1 MKTINLTLYSFDE
14 LSEEV
19 QKQIINRERWNI
31 MEQCME
37 GFSTDYHH
45 SLKQFEKVFFIK
57 CKDWEV
63 NYCNFYFHF
72 EIKKEE
78 AFEWKHDYVEL
89 ETLSGKLLQR
99 FIRNNIMQHIEKGKY
114 YGKLIGVH
122 PNYQHIVRHSKIFK
136 EINCPLTG
144 YCYDMDLLEPI
155 LKYMAAPD
163 PATNYRELIKKC
175 LNCFFKSWHKEYEY
189 WADDEDAIREELHCN
204 QYENRLYYKDGAV
217 YERYEEEVA

>member
-37 GFSTDYHH
+37 CYSSDYRH
-45 SLKQFEKVFFIK
+45 SLKQFEKAFFIK
-57 CKDWEV
+57 CKVWEV
-63 NYCNFYFHF
+63 NYCNYFFHF
-72 EIKKEE
+72 DITKME
-78 AFEWKHDYVEL
+78 AFEWKNDYIEL

-99 FIRNNIMQHIEKGKY
+99 FLRNNIMQHIEKGKC

-122 PNYQHIVRHSKIFK
+122 PNYQHIERYSKILK
-136 EINCPLTG
+136 EVNCPLTG
-144 YCYDMDLLEPI
+144 YCYDMDLLDPI
-155 LKYMAAPD
+155 VQYIASPN
-163 PATNYRELIKKC
+163 PATSYRELINKC
-175 LNCFFKSWHKEYEY
+175 LNSFFKSWHKEYEY
-189 WADDEDAIREELHCN
+189 WADDEDAIREELHSN

-217 YERYEEEVA
+217 YERYEEIA